1 MYTDRVRIGNK
12 YFLCRD
18 IGKRCG
24 GLPSTPDAHREPVG
38 QLHAHREPIGQLHAY
53 REPIGQLHAHIP
65 GFSNGNFCIYTV
77 ESKSTKF
84 E

>member
-38 QLHAHREPIGQLHAY
+38 QLHAHREPIGQLQAHS
-53 REPIGQLHAHIP
+53 EPIGQLHAHREP
-65 GFSNGNFCIYTV
+65 MLAR
-77 ESKSTKF
+77 
-84 E
+84 